1 LTGAHALAYGRGMSR
16 GEHTRSG
23 ARATRGGLVRLLR
36 SREDAFALALLI
48 QVAAFVVAPA
58 IHLIGHR
65 PDHTHGP
72 DGVTHTH
79 ETRRLPNSAPQPA
92 PFHDGHGSALHFGA
106 ALTTTFVFT
115 LAVTFGLITAAAVW
129 RPAHQV
135 LARALFDVA
144 APRGPPLAI

>member
-1 LTGAHALAYGRGMSR
+1 MTGAHAVTYGRAMSR
-16 GEHTRSG
+16 GEPTRNG
-23 ARATRGGLVRLLR
+23 ARTTRGGLVRLLR
-36 SREDAFALALLI
+36 SREDAFAFALLV

-79 ETRRLPNSAPQPA
+79 ETRRLPSGAPQPA
-92 PFHDGHGSALHFGA
+92 PFHDGQGSALHFGA

-115 LAVTFGLITAAAVW
+115 LALTVGLVLTAEVW
-129 RPAHQV
+129 RPARLV
-135 LARALFDVA
+135 LARARFDVA
-144 APRGPPLAI
+144 APRGPPIAI